1 MKHGKIVML
10 TVAVLCLS
18 LSFAFAA
25 GDAEKGKALFN
36 DPKLGGG
43 TSGKSCNSCHPDGN
57 GLEKAADEK
66 EWKTPAGTRKSLEE
80 AVNVC
85 ITMALRG
92 KALDPKSADMA
103 NIVAYIKS
111 LKGKSSAVDKGKT
124 MTKKKT
130 VEGC

>member
-1 MKHGKIVML
+1 
-10 TVAVLCLS
+10 
-18 LSFAFAA
+18 
-25 GDAEKGKALFN
+25 
-36 DPKLGGG
+36 
-43 TSGKSCNSCHPDGN
+43 
-57 GLEKAADEK
+57 
-66 EWKTPAGTRKSLEE
+66 
-80 AVNVC
+80 
-85 ITMALRG
+85 MALRG